1 MIVQA
6 RYKQISSDIFIL
18 MFIRD
23 GLIFWRQKMAVV
35 NRKIQKIKQTKRIT
49 KNFKNGKTTIS
60 AVTLFIVLCK
70 LFLLL

>member
-60 AVTLFIVLCK
+60 AVTLFIVLWK
-70 LFLLL
+70 VFLLL